1 MAWRKKVL
9 GNFMQNLDARLRNY
23 KTIQAKINIIDLDIQ
38 LKDLLNQDYKKLLKI
53 KRSLLEEESYIDSLL
68 EKLNDQELFIISLLY
83 NTDISITD
91 LAILLKRNR
100 SALHKKISMIIK
112 KLER

>member
-1 MAWRKKVL
+1 
-9 GNFMQNLDARLRNY
+9 MQDLHIRLKSY
-23 KTIQAKINIIDLDIQ
+23 KSIQAKINIIDLDIQ

-100 SALHKKISMIIK
+100 SALHKKIKLIIK
-112 KLER
+112 KLQQ